1 MKTSFSL
8 ARYMIRTVPSAAIG
22 AFVIGYT
29 LDVIQDVWRPT
40 APSKWRML

>member
-8 ARYMIRTVPSAAIG
+8 ARYMIRTVPSAAAG

-29 LDVIQDVWRPT
+29 LDVIQVWRPT